1 MTNNEILMTKE
12 LLMTKSFGRR
22 AARVSGRKAG
32 APLAGWAAGCLPL
45 RLGRRSRGK
54 RRTEGAD
61 WSKFG
66 VAGPPLSAKVRK
78 SPPLSAFA
86 REVFLWEK
94 CRAIHLC
101 PAGYGGQ
108 ETTKRGAIAVTP
120 PGIGL
125 E

>member
-78 SPPLSAFA
+78 SPPLSAF
-86 REVFLWEK
+86 RTGSFFMGEVSRDPPLPCGLWWTGDHEE
-94 CRAIHLC
+94 R
-101 PAGYGGQ
+101 
-108 ETTKRGAIAVTP
+108 
-120 PGIGL
+120 
-125 E
+125 